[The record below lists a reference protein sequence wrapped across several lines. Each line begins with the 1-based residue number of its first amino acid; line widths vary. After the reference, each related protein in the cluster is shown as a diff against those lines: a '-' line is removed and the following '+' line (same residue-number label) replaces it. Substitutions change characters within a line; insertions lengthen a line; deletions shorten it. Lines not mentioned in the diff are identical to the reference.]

1 MDSFEIQRH
10 ITCHRSALFAKNLR
24 CGGGNRNNRSKLRER
39 NSVQLLKCPPYGAF
53 DLGGR
58 SNTQSCKYMQI
69 HANTAVV
76 LSLTAERVYVKR
88 SFPSLKAN
96 QLSKTINSVMTGV
109 LKARELVQALVEL
122 QRDEESTDFLRSLEE
137 SQRRDL
143 ASSFRLTK

>member
-1 MDSFEIQRH
+1 MAPL
-10 ITCHRSALFAKNLR
+10 TLA
-24 CGGGNRNNRSKLRER
+24 GGPTHSL
-39 NSVQLLKCPPYGAF
+39 
-53 DLGGR
+53 
-58 SNTQSCKYMQI
+58 
-69 HANTAVV
+69 ANTAVV

-143 ASSFRLTK
+143 ASSFRF